1 MPRFT
6 NDQNY
11 SVGHMVSNNNLTTLY
26 VSMRK
31 LIYSFRMN
39 NLNDEIRMDS
49 LNKSII
55 LNLVQNDAMVTSIIY
70 LYVSRADTTLLKN
83 FIKRVRCLFVL

>member
-1 MPRFT
+1 
-6 NDQNY
+6 
-11 SVGHMVSNNNLTTLY
+11 MVSNNNLTTLY